1 MNNLRILHDNAADRA
16 VLAASSQVGTL
27 GPANLQRDSKSAVLR
42 ATGIGQTITAS
53 WPTQESIACVALI
66 FTNMTSSARMRVRGY
81 AQPGD
86 TNPVLDTGNTGNTEN
101 TFPCRAA
108 VHGSFPWGVL
118 PLGWNAYKTGGVN
131 TWGHGGGSDGVAWF
145 APVRVR
151 KLVIDVWSPQSPEGY
166 LEISRLVAGNYW
178 SPEYNADYGAQ
189 LLVQDSSEDYRTAAG
204 DLKTARGSTSDKLSI
219 TLAHLTPMDRA
230 RLMRIL
236 RENGKGK
243 AMLFSLFPENA
254 DPLLEQDHMLYGKA
268 SNIDAVAT
276 PYFETYSAPL
286 QIEGI

>member
-1 MNNLRILHDNAADRA
+1 MPNLRIIHDNAVDRA
-16 VLAASSQVGTL
+16 VLTASSQAGAL
-27 GPANLQRDSKSAVLR
+27 GPANLQQDSKNAVLR
-42 ATGIGQTITAS
+42 AGGTEQTITAT
-53 WPTQESIACVALI
+53 WPTQEAIACVALI
-66 FTNMTSSARMRVRGY
+66 FTNMTSSAGMRVRGY

-86 TNPVLDTGNTGNTEN
+86 PVPVLDTGNV
-101 TFPCRAA
+101 FPCPAA

-118 PLGWNAYKTGGVN
+118 PLGWNAYKWGGVN
-131 TWGHGGGSDGVAWF
+131 TWARGGGADGVAWF
-145 APVRVR
+145 PPVRVR
-151 KLVIDVWSPQSPEGY
+151 QLVIDVWSPQSPDGY

-178 SPEYNADYGAQ
+178 SPEHNAEYGAQ
-189 LLVQDSSEDYRTAAG
+189 LQLQDGSEDYRTAAG
-204 DLKTARGSTSDKLSI
+204 DLKTAMGSTSDKLSI
-219 TLAHLTPMDRA
+219 NLAHLTPMDRA

-243 AMLFSLFPENA
+243 AMLFSLFPENP

-276 PYFETYSAPL
+276 PYYDTYSAPL

>member
-1 MNNLRILHDNAADRA
+1 MPNLRIIHDNAADRA
-16 VLAASSQVGTL
+16 VLAASSQTGAL
-27 GPANLQRDSKSAVLR
+27 GPVNLQRDSKSSVLR
-42 ATGIGQTITAS
+42 ANSTVQTITAT

-86 TNPVLDTGNTGNTEN
+86 SVPVLDTGSI
-101 TFPCRAA
+101 FPCRAA

-118 PLGWNAYKTGGVN
+118 PLGWNAYKAGGVN
-131 TWGHGGGSDGVAWF
+131 TWSRGGGADGVAWF

-151 KLVIDVWSPQSPEGY
+151 KLVIDVSAPQCPEGY

-189 LLVQDSSEDYRTAAG
+189 LLVQDRSEDYRTAAG
-204 DLKTARGSTSDKLSI
+204 DLKTAKGTISDKLSI
-219 TLAHLTPMDRA
+219 NLSHLGPMDRA

-236 RENGKGK
+236 RENGGGK
-243 AMLFSLFPENA
+243 AMLFSLFPEDP